1 MSLRTLE
8 QNSTFHKLV
17 TQHKLDAD
25 EKMAIVMEVSGGRTK
40 SSAELSRIEMAKA
53 IKILQGKSEESRK
66 KRMAKAI
73 NLAKDLGMVKDKDFT
88 GLNSF
93 GKRMFGKDK
102 FYELTDK
109 EISSA
114 IIGLENMK
122 KEKDLKT

>member
-25 EKMAIVMEVSGGRTK
+25 EKMAIVMEVSVGRTK

-53 IKILQGKSEESRK
+53 IKILQGKSEESRN

-73 NLAKDLGMVKDKDFT
+73 NLAKDLEMVIDKDFT

>member
-1 MSLRTLE
+1 
-8 QNSTFHKLV
+8 
-17 TQHKLDAD
+17 
-25 EKMAIVMEVSGGRTK
+25 
-40 SSAELSRIEMAKA
+40 
-53 IKILQGKSEESRK
+53 
-66 KRMAKAI
+66 
-73 NLAKDLGMVKDKDFT
+73 MVKDKDFT

-122 KEKDLKT
+122 KELKHDMAADYLQQKYIDIRKDFKSMRRWLQKPSHYQKAFKEVLHG

>member
-40 SSAELSRIEMAKA
+40 SSAQLSRIEMAKA
-53 IKILQGKSEESRK
+53 IKILEGKSEESRK

-73 NLAKDLGMVKDKDFT
+73 NLAKDIGMVKDKDFT

-122 KEKDLKT
+122 KDLKT

>member
-53 IKILQGKSEESRK
+53 IKILKGKSEESRK

-73 NLAKDLGMVKDKDFT
+73 NLAKDLGMVINKDFT
-88 GLNSF
+88 GLNNF
-93 GKRMFGKDK
+93 GKRMFRKDK

-122 KEKDLKT
+122 KELKT

>member
-25 EKMAIVMEVSGGRTK
+25 EKMAIVIEVSGGRTK

>member
-1 MSLRTLE
+1 
-8 QNSTFHKLV
+8 
-17 TQHKLDAD
+17 
-25 EKMAIVMEVSGGRTK
+25 MAIVMEVSGGRTK

-122 KEKDLKT
+122 KKKT

>member
-40 SSAELSRIEMAKA
+40 SSADLSRIEMAKA

>member
-8 QNSTFHKLV
+8 QNSIFHKLV

-40 SSAELSRIEMAKA
+40 SSADLSRIEMAKA